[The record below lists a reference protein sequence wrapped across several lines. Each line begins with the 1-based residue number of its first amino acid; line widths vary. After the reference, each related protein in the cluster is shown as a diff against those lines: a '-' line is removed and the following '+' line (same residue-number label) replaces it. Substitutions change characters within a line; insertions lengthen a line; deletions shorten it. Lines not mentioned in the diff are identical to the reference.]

1 MKRIR
6 WVVAVLGVALS
17 CCVAAALAAPSV
29 ARAAP
34 AAPADGHAA
43 VAPIVV
49 AQASAL
55 AAPTSGPR
63 AIALVDATV
72 VAIDGGA
79 PRPNAV
85 VLIEGDRIS
94 QVGVAGAV
102 AIPPGAKVI
111 SLKGKWLIPGLMN
124 MHVHLGLRLPGA
136 AGAALANETDP
147 QQVLRMAS
155 NARLS
160 LLAGVTTLRLVG
172 EDHGNDFTL
181 RAAIER
187 GEVVGPRLKTAGG
200 VIVPTGGHGDTEADG
215 PYGLARVTRE
225 QIKQGADWIKIA
237 ISGGIADTHG
247 SISAAPMTDEEM
259 KTLIEVAH
267 RNGIKVTAHNGSSV
281 AARQAMQF
289 GIDCFE
295 HGYHL
300 DEGVLKQMKAQGVW
314 LVPTIVVSQSGAREF
329 YKRIGSPDW
338 YLARVDSTGKDHWAM
353 LQNAIK
359 LGVNIALGT
368 DQFPFEP
375 NGGTTATVAEAELY
389 VKAGMTPLQALQ
401 SATTQSAKLLG
412 MEADVGRIQPGKLA
426 DIVAVEADPTKDIS
440 ALRTIDFVMK
450 GGVVYRDDSAP
461 LPPQ

>member
-1 MKRIR
+1 MIR
-6 WVVAVLGVALS
+6 FTLACAILTVCLS
-17 CCVAAALAAPSV
+17 VGSAA
-29 ARAAP
+29 
-34 AAPADGHAA
+34 
-43 VAPIVV
+43 I
-49 AQASAL
+49 AQA
-55 AAPTSGPR
+55 GPEPVL
-63 AIALVDATV
+63 ALVDGTV

-79 PRPNAV
+79 PRQNAV
-85 VLIEGDRIS
+85 VLIEGARIS
-94 QVGVAGAV
+94 QVGAAGTVTVPAN
-102 AIPPGAKVI
+102 AKVI
-111 SLKGKWLIPGLMN
+111 SMKGKWLLPGLMN

-136 AGAALANETDP
+136 AGAELVNESDRE
-147 QQVLRMAS
+147 QVLRMAS

-160 LLAGVTTLRLVG
+160 LLSGTTTLRLVG
-172 EDHGNDFTL
+172 EDHGNDFVL

-187 GEVVGPRLKTAGG
+187 GEVIGPRLKTAGG

-215 PYGLARVTRE
+215 PYGLAKVTRE
-225 QIKQGADWIKIA
+225 QIKLGADWIKIA

-281 AARQAMQF
+281 AAHQAMQF
-289 GIDCFE
+289 GIDGFE

-300 DEGVLKQMKAQGVW
+300 DESVLKEMKAKGVW
-314 LVPTIVVSQSGAREF
+314 LVPTIVVSQPGAREF
-329 YKRIGSPDW
+329 YKKIGSPDW

-401 SATTQSAKLLG
+401 SATTQSARMLG
-412 MEADVGRIQPGKLA
+412 VEGDLGRLQPGKYA
-426 DIVAVEADPTKDIS
+426 DIVAVEADPTKEIS

-450 GGVVYRDDSAP
+450 GGVVYRNDSAP
-461 LPPQ
+461 LLPQ